1 MHWRY
6 LLFLLQSPLA
16 ESISVGVPVIL
27 EETKGEEWT
36 SPQGGYVDGPKPS
49 LILRLV
55 LQRAR
60 CTWNTGHQT

>member
-36 SPQGGYVDGPKPS
+36 SPQAGMLVAQDPCS
-49 LILRLV
+49 LK
-55 LQRAR
+55 
-60 CTWNTGHQT
+60 THTSES